1 METSYYQEHLS
12 ELVQSRAAVERRE
25 QKKKQEQRQ
34 KDFCF
39 VSANLLNFLPHIPQD
54 EHERIYLDICA
65 MYKRLTLEPDR
76 PELIETLLIE
86 GDTGFLQE
94 QQNLPAIFCTY
105 HLGSY
110 RALIGLLAKAGID
123 FVLASGGNMYQ
134 KQRDKITEYVRTF
147 QQTAGKE
154 AFFDVIDV
162 TNANATLELTSQL
175 LKGRSIV
182 AYVDGNTGVGGV
194 YQRDNSMLKLDFL
207 GKPIYSRKGLS
218 VLSFLTKRPLIPA
231 ISYYQSVDS
240 SDETLATVRFYPPIS
255 PPASRDHRDQY
266 FEEATTQLYRILEKN
281 LRTYYDQWEG
291 WIYVHK
297 YLDFDYLKSIETS
310 APPTRRPADPHR
322 WAFNKERYGLFKID
336 DDGYVFD
343 KVKYASVKLS
353 DSLFEGLCALVCD
366 HPPLVPLDPSLLET
380 LAARHILVTRSV

>member
-1 METSYYQEHLS
+1 METSHYEAHLADLARS
-12 ELVQSRAAVERRE
+12 KAAVERRE

-54 EHERIYLDICA
+54 EHERIYLNICS
-65 MYKRLTLEPDR
+65 MYQRLTLEPDR

-94 QQNLPAIFCTY
+94 QQKLPAIFCTY

-110 RALIGLLAKAGID
+110 RALIGFLAKSGIN

-134 KQRDKITEYVRTF
+134 KQRDKIVEYVRTF
-147 QQTAGKE
+147 QQTSGKE
-154 AFFDVIDV
+154 AFFNVVNV

-175 LKGRSIV
+175 LKGRSVV
-182 AYVDGNTGVGGV
+182 AYVDGNTEVGGV

-231 ISYYQSVDS
+231 ISYYQRVDA
-240 SDETLATVRFYPPIS
+240 SDHTLATVRFYPPIN
-255 PPASRDHRDQY
+255 PPAERSSRDQY
-266 FEEATTQLYRILEKN
+266 FASATGQLYRILEEN
-281 LRTYYDQWEG
+281 LRNYYDQWEG

-297 YLDFDYLKSIETS
+297 YLDFDYLKGIQTETQI
-310 APPTRRPADPHR
+310 PTPAKQPR
-322 WAFNKERYGLFKID
+322 WTFNKERYGLFKIN
-336 DDGYVFD
+336 DDGYAFN
-343 KVKYASVKLS
+343 KVKYASIKLPN
-353 DSLFEGLCALVCD
+353 SLFNGLNELAYDCSPLNTISTTLLKELV
-366 HPPLVPLDPSLLET
+366 V
-380 LAARHILVTRSV
+380 RQILVTQPA